1 VLSTL
6 SHSIGYLQVSVWNLS
21 CIFWFSFSKLE
32 KKKNTAMYQDTIS
45 LQEYLHN
52 HVDKIIVNGHMGCE
66 GTLGLI

>member
-1 VLSTL
+1 
-6 SHSIGYLQVSVWNLS
+6 
-21 CIFWFSFSKLE
+21 
-32 KKKNTAMYQDTIS
+32 MYQDTIS